1 MTHKEVLKNRIEHYL
16 NRIMEIQKT
25 IELTKKNGRYWNNY
39 HISIEYYQKKIK
51 ETLEELVKE

>member
-25 IELTKKNGRYWNNY
+25 IELTKKNGRYWKNY

-51 ETLEELVKE
+51 ETLEELIKE

>member
-1 MTHKEVLKNRIEHYL
+1 MTSKEILKNRINYYIS
-16 NRIMEIQKT
+16 RIIEIQKT

-39 HISIEYYQKKIK
+39 HISTEYYQKKIK